1 MDRRKS
7 TFDSMFMSS
16 SSKLGDGTL
25 SAGGSFGEGRAGE
38 PNGFE
43 FFSCS
48 RRKSKLDSRWVLTGR
63 GRPDIDLD
71 FVMGSKISM
80 LGRPPS
86 REGLDEDGCRAWP
99 WNDDMRGDAAGLKDG
114 ESVRIGSGTS

>member
-7 TFDSMFMSS
+7 TFDSMFISS
-16 SSKLGDGTL
+16 SSRLGDGAL
-25 SAGGSFGEGRAGE
+25 SAGGSLGEDIFGE

-71 FVMGSKISM
+71 FVMGSKFSM

-86 REGLDEDGCRAWP
+86 SEGLDEDGCREWP
-99 WNDDMRGDAAGLKDG
+99 WNEDMRGDAAGLRDG
-114 ESVRIGSGTS
+114 ESVRIGRGMS

>member
-1 MDRRKS
+1 
-7 TFDSMFMSS
+7 MFMSS
-16 SSKLGDGTL
+16 SSRLGDGAL
-25 SAGGSFGEGRAGE
+25 SAGGSLGEDIPGE
-38 PNGFE
+38 PSGFE

-63 GRPDIDLD
+63 GRLDIDLD
-71 FVMGSKISM
+71 FVMGSKFSM

-86 REGLDEDGCRAWP
+86 SEGLDEDGCREWP

-114 ESVRIGSGTS
+114 ESVRIGSGMS

>member
-1 MDRRKS
+1 
-7 TFDSMFMSS
+7 MFISS
-16 SSKLGDGTL
+16 SSKFGDGVL
-25 SAGGSFGEGRAGE
+25 SAGGRFGEEIRGD
-38 PNGFE
+38 PSGFE

-71 FVMGSKISM
+71 FVMGSKFSI

-86 REGLDEDGCRAWP
+86 SEGLDEDGCR
-99 WNDDMRGDAAGLKDG
+99 
-114 ESVRIGSGTS
+114 E